1 MMNVSGFRDFKFTF
15 FAELL
20 FIVITLTVVMAIYF
34 TLLMRVKKYR
44 SQKKLFTG
52 SAFSVD
58 EQFSI
63 YLGLLNG
70 VSLKDKNC

>member
-1 MMNVSGFRDFKFTF
+1 
-15 FAELL
+15 
-20 FIVITLTVVMAIYF
+20 MAIYF